1 MTFGELLDRYIDS
14 LAGRPA
20 QRDYQQLQA
29 QFFDGADWRDRDAE
43 AITRYDVLLL
53 VQSLAATKSHANKV
67 LGLIRQAYY
76 WASNTIDHAAKAPLY
91 GGANPAE
98 KVKRYATK
106 SREVLMDFSQL
117 RRLVSSLDFLC
128 PKYYTFFTL
137 RILAPGRI
145 KELCETRWADVDLQA
160 GTWTKHHTKTDR
172 KQIVPLPKQ
181 AVLTL
186 QMYRALSVD
195 RYSGALPAYVFMGHH
210 GRPLLPESARKVW
223 AGFRKDLGM
232 DDIWLLDFRRTLAS
246 YVYMNVKADE
256 MLVKAILNHYD
267 SRPCAV
273 YTRLNCDFLAP
284 IMQGYADWVWSFKQ
298 EVSDART
305 SSRFVADPAP
315 DHLGLRAVEPTR
327 HSPGRYS

>member
-1 MTFGELLDRYIDS
+1 MTFRELLDRYIDS

-20 QRDYQQLQA
+20 QRDYQQIQA
-29 QFFDGADWRDRDAE
+29 QFFDGAEWRDRAASD
-43 AITRYDVLLL
+43 ITRYDVLLL

-76 WASNTIDHAAKAPLY
+76 WASNTIDPEAKAPLY
-91 GGANPAE
+91 DGPNPAE
-98 KVKRYATK
+98 KVKRYACK

-128 PKYYTFFTL
+128 PKYLTFFTM

-145 KELCETRWADVDLQA
+145 KELCETRWADLNLDA

-172 KQIVPLPKQ
+172 KQIVPLPTQ
-181 AVLTL
+181 AVAALRRFADISRDPYTG
-186 QMYRALSVD
+186 QMPV
-195 RYSGALPAYVFMGHH
+195 YVFQGHY
-210 GRPLLPESARKVW
+210 GKPLLPESARKVW
-223 AGFRKDLGM
+223 AGFRKDLQM
-232 DDIWLLDFRRTLAS
+232 EQIWLLDFRRTLAS
-246 YVYMNVKADE
+246 YVYMHVKADE

-273 YTRLNCDFLAP
+273 YTRLAFDFLAP

-298 EVSDART
+298 EVSDAT
-305 SSRFVADPAP
+305 ASRPRYPESVAP
-315 DHLGLRAVEPTR
+315 LGLCAAAPPRV
-327 HSPGRYS
+327 GLG

>member
-20 QRDYQQLQA
+20 QRDYQQLQT
-29 QFFDGADWRDRDAE
+29 QFFDVPDWRDRGVE

-53 VQSLAATKSHANKV
+53 MQSLEATKSHANKA

-76 WASNTIDHAAKAPLY
+76 WGSNTIDHEARAPLY

-98 KVKRYATK
+98 KVKRYACK

-117 RRLVSSLDFLC
+117 RRLVSSLDFLNL
-128 PKYYTFFTL
+128 KYRAFFTM

-145 KELCETRWADVDLQA
+145 TELCDTRWVDLDLVA
-160 GTWTKHHTKTDR
+160 GKWTKHHTKTDR
-172 KQIVPLPKQ
+172 KQIVPLPTQ
-181 AVLTL
+181 LVAILRTFAERSRDPYNH
-186 QMYRALSVD
+186 QM
-195 RYSGALPAYVFMGHH
+195 PAYVFQGHC

-223 AGFRKDLGM
+223 AAFRADLQM
-232 DDIWLLDFRRTLAS
+232 EQIWLLDFRRTLAS
-246 YVYMNVKADE
+246 YVYMHVKADE

-273 YTRLNCDFLAP
+273 YTRLNFDFLAP

-298 EVSDART
+298 EVSDE
-305 SSRFVADPAP
+305 SVSRPLQSESADC
-315 DHLGLRAVEPTR
+315 LRAAPAAQFR
-327 HSPGRYS
+327 LG